1 MSTEN
6 INITATNVS
15 GNCDLK
21 CSYHFK
27 YNESNSTAK
36 NNGVMISLTYDSAN
50 TTPVIFNDQKYVVNN
65 ISIVSPSIHLFD
77 NNTLPG
83 EIMIEHNPVQGGNN
97 LNVCIPFFSST
108 ESSKA
113 SQIITDIIQTV
124 SSNAP
129 SDGDSTNLNMSFT
142 LQNIIPKKPFYMY
155 EDSSN
160 TDWIVFGAISAI
172 PLSSSTISTLQQIIT
187 PYSIKTQGESL
198 FYNSKGPVSGINIG
212 DGIYISC
219 NPTGSSQDE
228 VSVEY
233 STNSTSSVD
242 ISSILNSEIF
252 KIIVI
257 IILGCLS
264 FLLLFYAINSGYKY
278 LNSDAINLKM
288 PTMPTMPTMKK

>member
-6 INITATNVS
+6 INISATNVS

-27 YNESNSTAK
+27 YEESNSTAK
-36 NNGVMISLTYDSAN
+36 NNGVMISLTYDSTN
-50 TTPVIFNDQKYVVNN
+50 TMPVIFNDQKYVVNN

-97 LNVCIPFFSST
+97 LNICIPFFSST

-124 SSNAP
+124 ASNAP
-129 SDGDSTNLNMSFT
+129 SDGDSTNLNMSFS
-142 LQNIIPKKPFYMY
+142 LQDIIPKKPFYMY

-187 PYSIKTQGESL
+187 PYSIQTQGGSL
-198 FYNSKGPVSGINIG
+198 FYNSKGPVSGISIS

-219 NPTGSSQDE
+219 NPTGSSQEE
-228 VSVEY
+228 VAVEY
-233 STNSTSSVD
+233 ETNSTSTVD
-242 ISSILNSEIF
+242 ISSILNSQIF
-252 KIIVI
+252 KIIMI
-257 IILGCLS
+257 IIIGCLG
-264 FLLLFYAINSGYKY
+264 FVFVFYLINNGYNY
-278 LNSDAINLKM
+278 LSNDALILKI
-288 PTMPTMPTMKK
+288 PTMEKLT